1 MLFEAGLAVVQLF
14 HLVFLSE
21 AVIADF
27 IAWAVVHS
35 LAQLGLAL
43 LRHSARQCVE
53 FVRVSW
59 RPLATLMLV
68 ALVFKL
74 SSRLPYIQ
82 SWFADGL
89 LATRQN
95 EELGSGGWTS
105 AFSIFFYPL
114 AILLAFCSMPRNIY
128 RRLLF
133 GVLVVC
139 AIDLVFLGTRN
150 APMFVLAFHALT
162 IPLRLRARHLPS
174 IGAALALFVALFGY
188 STANRAA
195 ESADGAFDWLVL
207 FEYTASAE
215 VLKINRDTVS
225 PVVQWA
231 PGLLPAIF
239 LSHYLTHSIAEL
251 NQFVSLS
258 GRLPRGGLYYL
269 SDQFCVIGLCNR
281 EESLAKI
288 ESVNPRPG
296 VYQTIWASLI
306 LDFGWTG
313 AFALFALAVAA
324 TYAVQRQRRR
334 ELGMGVVLLTQM
346 IMLSPI
352 ENYFYNGL
360 GLAQTLCILIVSLV
374 LRRRRAGFLSRSLNS
389 GPHRRSPDTPAAGA
403 KLQLQ

>member
-14 HLVFLSE
+14 HLAFLSE
-21 AVIADF
+21 AVVADF
-27 IAWAVVHS
+27 VAWAVVHS
-35 LAQLGLAL
+35 LAQMGLAL
-43 LRHSARQCVE
+43 LRRSARQCVA
-53 FVRVSW
+53 FVRIAW

-114 AILLAFCSMPRNIY
+114 AILLAFCTMPRNIY
-128 RRLLF
+128 RRLMF

-150 APMFVLAFHALT
+150 APMFVLTFHALT
-162 IPLRLRARHLPS
+162 FPLKLRARFLPL
-174 IGAALALFVALFGY
+174 IGAALALFVALFSY

-195 ESADGAFDWLVL
+195 ESADGTFDWLVL
-207 FEYTASAE
+207 FEFTASAE
-215 VLKINRDTVS
+215 VLKIDRNTVA
-225 PVVQWA
+225 PVAQWA

-251 NQFVSLS
+251 NEFVGLTEK
-258 GRLPRGGLYYL
+258 LPRGGLYYFR
-269 SDQFCVIGLCNR
+269 DQLCVIGLCNR
-281 EESLAKI
+281 EDSLAKI
-288 ESVNPRPG
+288 ESINPRPG
-296 VYQTIWASLI
+296 VYQTMWASLI

-313 AFALFALAVAA
+313 AFALFTLAIAI
-324 TYAVQRQRRR
+324 TYAAQRQRRD

-360 GLAQTLCILIVSLV
+360 GLAQTLCILVVYLS
-374 LRRRRAGFLSRSLNS
+374 LRRRRGGLLSRSLKRR
-389 GPHRRSPDTPAAGA
+389 PHRPTPGMAADGA
-403 KLQLQ
+403 PLLRP